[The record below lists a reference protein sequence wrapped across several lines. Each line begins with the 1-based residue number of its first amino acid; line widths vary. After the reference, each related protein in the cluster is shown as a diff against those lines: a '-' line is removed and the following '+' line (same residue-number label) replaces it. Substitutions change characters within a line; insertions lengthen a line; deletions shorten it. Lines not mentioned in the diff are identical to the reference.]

1 MTTAISKIPVS
12 AAMPEVER
20 EIAVCRQIAASSSET
35 ANEQAWQ
42 IGKKLFTI
50 EECFR
55 ASPGSA
61 EERED
66 LDSLK
71 EDFRCLMTRI
81 SIAMRKQGKPGLTT
95 SNAAPVLHWQSMGSK
110 ILEQTAKDFR
120 SLCNEA
126 AKLPPKID
134 SATTGNAWLIEKGVR
149 EVVFQDMP
157 YRKWADERRDPE
169 FLHYWAMEDA
179 SRAKSSYVLSSHFP
193 KRTLRAKDIRKLS
206 VDDLMKLS
214 PGQFYP
220 IVDLI
225 SADHTMALLRNE
237 NVHRAR
243 KRALYMFNLHLPAR
257 FAREQRALYTV
268 PVEERVQQIADAALK
283 KYKGTFP
290 PDKFRALENQ
300 PSFSKLADAMM
311 SPSRT
316 LQGTDN
322 DDQRKKWAEVSK
334 TYLVQGLH
342 QEPITP
348 ELLVRINSAV
358 RRACPP
364 VTGELGI
371 RKPGFEILIPQRRV
385 YYLPQ
390 RAVDKEID
398 DLCKWA
404 NEEIAAC
411 DRGEK
416 NPILTATAFCQR
428 MVSIHPCEDANGRTG
443 RLLSDMILRRYG
455 ILPSGWKKE
464 ELPVYPIEDG
474 HPPVTPTIAVQRMLE
489 GLDNSYAIVGPR
501 KEGG

>member
-12 AAMPEVER
+12 SAVLEVER
-20 EIAVCRQIAASSSET
+20 EIAVCLNQISSSSLET

-50 EECFR
+50 EESFR
-55 ASPGSA
+55 ISSPT
-61 EERED
+61 EEVRED

-71 EDFRCLMTRI
+71 ADLRCLTTRI
-81 SIAMRKQGKPGLTT
+81 SIAMRRQGKPSLTT
-95 SNAAPVLHWQSMGSK
+95 PNAAPVLHWRSIGEK
-110 ILEQTAKDFR
+110 ILAQTNADLR
-120 SLCNEA
+120 SLCKEA

-134 SATTGNAWLIEKGVR
+134 SATTGNAWLIEKGVK

-169 FLHYWAMEDA
+169 FLHYWALEDA
-179 SRAKSSYVLSSHFP
+179 SRAKGSYVLSSHFP
-193 KRTLRAKDIRKLS
+193 KRTLRAQDIRKLS
-206 VDDLMKLS
+206 VDDLVKLS

-225 SADHTMALLRNE
+225 SADHTMELLRNE
-237 NVHRAR
+237 DVHRAR
-243 KRALYMFNLHLPAR
+243 KRALYMFNPKLPAR
-257 FAREQRALYTV
+257 FAREQRTLYSV
-268 PVEERVQQIADAALK
+268 PVEERVQNIADAALK
-283 KYKGTFP
+283 KYKETFP

-300 PSFSKLADAMM
+300 ASYSKLADVMM

-316 LQGTDN
+316 LRGADN
-322 DDQRKKWAEVSK
+322 GEQRKKLAKLSK
-334 TYLVQGLH
+334 TYLVEGL

-348 ELLVRINSAV
+348 ELLVRINTAV
-358 RRACPP
+358 RKACPP
-364 VTGELGI
+364 VTGQLGI
-371 RKPGFEILIPQRRV
+371 REPGFEILIPQRRV

-428 MVSIHPCEDANGRTG
+428 IVSIHPCEDANGRTG

-474 HPPVTPTIAVQRMLE
+474 HPPVTPTIAAQRMLE
-489 GLDNSYAIVGPR
+489 GLENSYAIVSSPADT
-501 KEGG
+501 K